1 MKTAPP
7 PARWRDLAAPG
18 LAPRAAL
25 VMLGVWLNAADG
37 LVTATIMPSVARDLG
52 GTAYFGWALAA
63 FLLGSILAGASAG
76 RLSQRLG
83 LRTAMAL
90 AVIPYAAG
98 CVASAAA
105 PTIGAFLIGRA
116 LQGVGAGWI
125 AGLCF
130 VAVDALF
137 AKALWAQIL
146 GALAVVWGVAALL
159 GPLVGGLFAAG
170 GWWRGA
176 FWAFAAQGVVFAAA
190 TLFLLPRAQ
199 APAEAARPPERFPQK
214 WKRVLRSQSA
224 QVFESEP
231 VHLDRVDRTRSGQ
244 ALAWRTLA
252 VLAVAVGAIAL
263 ADIAAGTA
271 LPAALTVLGLGLLAA
286 AGAVNARPGEGLLP
300 RDAARLNTVAGTG
313 YATILALE
321 VAAAVYAV
329 YEAAILQILWRF
341 TPLAAGYAVAAMAL
355 GWTAASVLVSGQP
368 ERRQGALI
376 RAGAGTIVAGLAL
389 TAATIAWR
397 PGPAI
402 AGGAIV
408 GVGFGLAWPFL
419 TARVLAALPAEDR
432 AAGAGGIPTCQL
444 IGAAVGAA
452 AAGAMAN
459 LLGLAHAFTPAHAA
473 VAAPW
478 LFAAFVPV
486 AALGALAA
494 LRLTRKRPADRE
506 GRRGVG

>member
-1 MKTAPP
+1 MTTP
-7 PARWRDLAAPG
+7 PARWRDLATPA

-76 RLSQRLG
+76 RVSQRLG

-98 CVASAAA
+98 CALSAAA
-105 PTIGAFLIGRA
+105 PTIGTFLIGRA

-137 AKALWAQIL
+137 PKALWARIL

-159 GPLVGGLFAAG
+159 GPLVGGLFAAA

-176 FWAFAAQGVVFAAA
+176 FWAFAAQGAVFAAA
-190 TLFLLPRAQ
+190 ALLLLPKAA
-199 APAEAARPPERFPQK
+199 APAEAARP
-214 WKRVLRSQSA
+214 
-224 QVFESEP
+224 
-231 VHLDRVDRTRSGQ
+231 
-244 ALAWRTLA
+244 LAWRTLI
-252 VLAVAVGAIAL
+252 VLAAAVTAIAL
-263 ADIAAGTA
+263 ADIAAGTV
-271 LPAALTVLGLGLLAA
+271 LPAALIALGLGLLAA
-286 AGAVNARPGEGLLP
+286 AGWVNARPGEGLLP
-300 RDAARLNTVAGTG
+300 RDAGRLNTVAGAG

-321 VAAAVYAV
+321 IAAAVYAV
-329 YEAAILQILWRF
+329 YEAAILQVLWRF

-355 GWTAASVLVSGQP
+355 GWTLASVLVSGQP
-368 ERRQGALI
+368 ERRHGAFIL
-376 RAGAGTIVAGLAL
+376 AGAGTVVAGLAL
-389 TAATIAWR
+389 TAAAIAWR
-397 PGPAI
+397 PAPAI

-408 GVGFGLAWPFL
+408 GMGFGLAWPFL
-419 TARVLAALPAEDR
+419 TARVLAALPAEDK
-432 AAGAGGIPTCQL
+432 AAGAAGIPTTQL

-452 AAGAMAN
+452 GAGAMAN
-459 LLGLAHAFTPAHAA
+459 LLGLAHAFTPERAA
-473 VAAPW
+473 AAAPW

-486 AALGALAA
+486 AAAGVLAA
-494 LRLTRKRPADRE
+494 WRLTRQTPRRP
-506 GRRGVG
+506 